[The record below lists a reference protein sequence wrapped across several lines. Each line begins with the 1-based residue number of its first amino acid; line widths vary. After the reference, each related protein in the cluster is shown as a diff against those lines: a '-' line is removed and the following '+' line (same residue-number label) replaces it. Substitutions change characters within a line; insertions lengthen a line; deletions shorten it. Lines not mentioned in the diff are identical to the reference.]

1 MEDDRGRVGSI
12 GVRRP
17 RGTSR
22 RKQKEL
28 RPSDLALVEPLAQD
42 LVLDG
47 LKGGKVAADR
57 RRDERGE
64 KLDLFLGKDRL
75 QWDAACGGGV
85 VGKNTRLRFHTWL
98 SSTPGVAHEK
108 AENDAL

>member
-1 MEDDRGRVGSI
+1 MEKRSVFVKRAHQMEDDRGRVGSV
-12 GVRRP
+12 GGWRP

-28 RPSDLALVEPLAQD
+28 RPSDLALVEPFAQE

-47 LKGGKVAADR
+47 LEGSKVAADR

-64 KLDLFLGKDRL
+64 KLDVFLGKDRL
-75 QWDAACGGGV
+75 KWDAACGGSV
-85 VGKNTRLRFHTWL
+85 VGKNTRFRFHT
-98 SSTPGVAHEK
+98 
-108 AENDAL
+108 